1 MFVTCEILSFGG
13 FNHLQLSEYII
24 QSFNNGISVTRVLS
38 QYKYSNFGNNGISVT
53 CVLKQD
59 KYLNFGNNGNSVTYV
74 L

>member
-1 MFVTCEILSFGG
+1 VIHDIHSFGG

-53 CVLKQD
+53 CVVKQD
-59 KYLNFGNNGNSVTYV
+59 KYSNFGKTGIFVTRV
-74 L
+74 S